1 MLSITSEKSPI
12 PYIAPF
18 VVYMIC
24 TSFEPDPSTGQYPL
38 FYCVKLLL
46 TAIAIVVCFP
56 VWKQFL
62 KIPSRY
68 GVLAG
73 ILGAAVWIGLCQ
85 MEKRSVPDF
94 LPGMGL
100 EKVFP
105 TTRPGCDWGIET
117 EAGDGEN
124 ALPGGGY
131 YPSQKE
137 PAPDKVDF
145 SSRISKLS
153 PLFLLRLLGLAHI
166 VPFIEE
172 FFLRGFVLR
181 YFWSAPKKEE
191 QTPSE
196 PIPWYDV
203 PIGALCPMVWA
214 ITIIYP
220 LLTHPEA
227 LAGVVWFSGIT
238 LLAWKTRS
246 LSDCICA
253 HAITN
258 LALGIW
264 VLYSG
269 QWYLL

>member
-1 MLSITSEKSPI
+1 MLSITTEKSPI
-12 PYIAPF
+12 PFLAPF

-24 TSFEPDPSTGQYPL
+24 TSFEPEPSTGQYPL

-46 TAIAIVVCFP
+46 TAIAIAVCFP
-56 VWKQFL
+56 AWKQFL
-62 KIPSRY
+62 KLPSFY

-85 MEKRSVPDF
+85 MEKRSVSDF

-105 TTRPGCDWGIET
+105 TTRPGYDWGTGEGV
-117 EAGDGEN
+117 EAN
-124 ALPGGGY
+124 AADSGA
-131 YPSQKE
+131 S
-137 PAPDKVDF
+137 ASDF
-145 SSRISKLS
+145 SARIQKIS
-153 PLFLLRLLGLAHI
+153 PLFFLRLFGLAI
-166 VPFIEE
+166 LVPFIEE

-181 YFWSAPKKEE
+181 YFWSAPKNSDEE
-191 QTPSE
+191 QASE
-196 PIPWYDV
+196 PIPWYNV

-214 ITIIYP
+214 ITILYP

-246 LSDCICA
+246 LSDCVCA

>member
-1 MLSITSEKSPI
+1 MQSKSPLKLAI
-12 PYIAPF
+12 SFLAPF

-24 TSFEPDPSTGQYPL
+24 TSFEPEPSSGQYPY
-38 FYCVKLLL
+38 FYGVKLLL
-46 TAIAIVVCFP
+46 TAIAIAFCFP
-56 VWKQFL
+56 VWKSYL
-62 KIPSRY
+62 KAPSFY

-73 ILGAAVWIGLCQ
+73 IVGAAVWIGLCQ
-85 MEKRSVPDF
+85 IQKQSIPDF

-100 EKVFP
+100 EQFFP
-105 TTRPGCDWGIET
+105 SARPGSEYHWGVERN
-117 EAGDGEN
+117 EN
-124 ALPGGGY
+124 G
-131 YPSQKE
+131 S
-137 PAPDKVDF
+137 VSI
-145 SSRISKLS
+145 SSIF
-153 PLFLLRLLGLAHI
+153 PLFLVRLFGLAII

-181 YFWSAPKKEE
+181 YFWSEPKKEDKE
-191 QTPSE
+191 QSE
-196 PIPWYDV
+196 PTPWYDV

-214 ITIIYP
+214 ITIVYP

-227 LAGVVWFSGIT
+227 LAGVVWFCGIT

-269 QWYLL
+269 QWGLL

>member
-1 MLSITSEKSPI
+1 MQSITSEKSPI
-12 PYIAPF
+12 PFIAPF

-24 TSFEPDPSTGQYPL
+24 TSFEPEPSTGQYPL

-46 TAIAIVVCFP
+46 TAIAIAVCFP
-56 VWKQFL
+56 AWKQFL
-62 KIPSRY
+62 KIPSFY

-85 MEKRSVPDF
+85 MEKRSVSDF

-105 TTRPGCDWGIET
+105 TTRPGYDWGMEN
-117 EAGDGEN
+117 GEN
-124 ALPGGGY
+124 AGENATE
-131 YPSQKE
+131 PSAS
-137 PAPDKVDF
+137 APDF
-145 SSRISKLS
+145 RSRIQKIS
-153 PLFLLRLLGLAHI
+153 PLFYLRLLGLAVI

-181 YFWSAPKKEE
+181 YFWSEPKKEE
-191 QTPSE
+191 STSSE

-214 ITIIYP
+214 ITIAYP

-227 LAGVVWFSGIT
+227 LAGVVWFCGIT

-246 LSDCICA
+246 LSDCVCA

>member
-1 MLSITSEKSPI
+1 MQSITSEKSPI
-12 PYIAPF
+12 PFIAPF

-24 TSFEPDPSTGQYPL
+24 TSFEPEPSTGQYPL

-46 TAIAIVVCFP
+46 TAIAIAVCFP

-62 KIPSRY
+62 KLPSFY

-85 MEKRSVPDF
+85 MEKRSVSDF

-105 TTRPGCDWGIET
+105 TTRPGYDWGM
-117 EAGDGEN
+117 EAGEN
-124 ALPGGGY
+124 AGENVSEPNA
-131 YPSQKE
+131 PSS
-137 PAPDKVDF
+137 DF
-145 SSRISKLS
+145 SSRIQKIS
-153 PLFLLRLLGLAHI
+153 PLFYFRLLGLAVI

-181 YFWSAPKKEE
+181 YFWSEPKKEE
-191 QTPSE
+191 STSSE

-203 PIGALCPMVWA
+203 SIGALCPMVWA
-214 ITIIYP
+214 ITILYP

-227 LAGVVWFSGIT
+227 LAGVVWFCGIT

-246 LSDCICA
+246 LSDCVCA

-258 LALGIW
+258 FALGIW
-264 VLYSG
+264 VLYSD

>member
-12 PYIAPF
+12 PFIAPF

-24 TSFEPDPSTGQYPL
+24 TSFEPEPSTGQYPL

-46 TAIAIVVCFP
+46 TAIAIAVCFP
-56 VWKQFL
+56 AWKSFL
-62 KIPSRY
+62 KCPSFY

-73 ILGAAVWIGLCQ
+73 ILGAVVWIGLCQ
-85 MEKRSVPDF
+85 MEKRSVSDF

-105 TTRPGCDWGIET
+105 TTRPSYDWGIET
-117 EAGDGEN
+117 GVSVEEN
-124 ALPGGGY
+124 ATAPNA
-131 YPSQKE
+131 
-137 PAPDKVDF
+137 PAPDFD
-145 SSRISKLS
+145 SRISKIS
-153 PLFLLRLLGLAHI
+153 PLFLLRLLGLAVI

-181 YFWSAPKKEE
+181 YFWSEPKKEE
-191 QTPSE
+191 STSSE

-203 PIGALCPMVWA
+203 PVGALCPMVWA
-214 ITIIYP
+214 ITILYP

-227 LAGVVWFSGIT
+227 LAGVVWFCGIT
-238 LLAWKTRS
+238 LLAWKTKS
-246 LSDCICA
+246 LSDCVCA

-269 QWYLL
+269 QWFLL

>member
-1 MLSITSEKSPI
+1 MQSISSGKSAI
-12 PYIAPF
+12 SFLAPF

-24 TSFEPDPSTGQYPL
+24 TSFEPAPSSGQYPY
-38 FYCVKLLL
+38 FYGVKLLL
-46 TAIAIVVCFP
+46 TAIAIAFCFP
-56 VWKQFL
+56 AWKSYL
-62 KIPSRY
+62 KAPSFY

-73 ILGAAVWIGLCQ
+73 IVGAAVWIGLCQ
-85 MEKRSVPDF
+85 IQKQSIPDL

-100 EKVFP
+100 EQVFP
-105 TTRPGCDWGIET
+105 SARPGSEYHWGVEQN
-117 EAGDGEN
+117 EN
-124 ALPGGGY
+124 G
-131 YPSQKE
+131 S
-137 PAPDKVDF
+137 VSI
-145 SSRISKLS
+145 SSIF
-153 PLFLLRLLGLAHI
+153 PLFLVRLFGLAII

-181 YFWSAPKKEE
+181 YFWSEPKKEDNE
-191 QTPSE
+191 QSE
-196 PIPWYDV
+196 PTPWYDV

-214 ITIIYP
+214 ITIAYP

-227 LAGVVWFSGIT
+227 LAGVVWFCGIT

-258 LALGIW
+258 LTLGIW

-269 QWYLL
+269 QWGLL

>member
-12 PYIAPF
+12 PFIAPF

-24 TSFEPDPSTGQYPL
+24 TSFEPEPSTGQYPL
-38 FYCVKLLL
+38 FYCIKLLL
-46 TAIAIVVCFP
+46 TAIAIAVCFP

-105 TTRPGCDWGIET
+105 TTRPGYDWGIET
-117 EAGDGEN
+117 GENAGEN
-124 ALPGGGY
+124 ALPGGAY
-131 YPSQKE
+131 YPPKKE
-137 PAPDKVDF
+137 PASGF
-145 SSRISKLS
+145 SSRVSRISS
-153 PLFLLRLLGLAHI
+153 LFLLRLLGLAVI

-181 YFWSAPKKEE
+181 YFWSEPKKEE
-191 QTPSE
+191 QTSAE

-203 PIGALCPMVWA
+203 AIGALCPMVWA

-227 LAGVVWFSGIT
+227 LAGVVWFCGIT

>member
-12 PYIAPF
+12 PFLAPF

-24 TSFEPDPSTGQYPL
+24 TSFEPEPSTGQYPL

-46 TAIAIVVCFP
+46 TAIAIAVCFP
-56 VWKQFL
+56 AWKQFL
-62 KIPSRY
+62 KFPSFY

-85 MEKRSVPDF
+85 MEKRSVSDF

-105 TTRPGCDWGIET
+105 TTRPGYDWGMESG
-117 EAGDGEN
+117 ENVGEN

-131 YPSQKE
+131 YPPKKG
-137 PAPDKVDF
+137 PASDF
-145 SSRISKLS
+145 GSRIQKIS
-153 PLFLLRLLGLAHI
+153 PLFLLRLFGLAVI

-181 YFWSAPKKEE
+181 YFWSEPKKEE
-191 QTPSE
+191 SDSSE

-214 ITIIYP
+214 ITIVYP

-227 LAGVVWFSGIT
+227 LAGVVWFCGIT

-246 LSDCICA
+246 LSDCVCA

>member
-12 PYIAPF
+12 PFIAPF

-24 TSFEPDPSTGQYPL
+24 TSFEPEPSTGQYPL

-46 TAIAIVVCFP
+46 TAVAIAVCFP
-56 VWKQFL
+56 AWKQFL
-62 KIPSRY
+62 KRPSFY
-68 GVLAG
+68 GFLAG
-73 ILGAAVWIGLCQ
+73 VLGAAVWIGLCQ
-85 MEKRSVPDF
+85 MEKRSVSDF

-105 TTRPGCDWGIET
+105 TTRPGYDWGIET
-117 EAGDGEN
+117 GESAGATAEEN
-124 ALPGGGY
+124 AAD
-131 YPSQKE
+131 SS
-137 PAPDKVDF
+137 ATVSDF
-145 SSRISKLS
+145 SSRIQRIS
-153 PLFLLRLLGLAHI
+153 PLFLLRLFGLALI

-181 YFWSAPKKEE
+181 YFWSEPKKEE
-191 QTPSE
+191 STSSE

-214 ITIIYP
+214 ITIAYP

-227 LAGVVWFSGIT
+227 LAGVVWFCGIT

-246 LSDCICA
+246 LSDCVCA

-258 LALGIW
+258 LSLGIW

>member
-24 TSFEPDPSTGQYPL
+24 TSFEPEPSTGQYPL

-46 TAIAIVVCFP
+46 TAVTIAVCFP

-62 KIPSRY
+62 KIPSCY

-85 MEKRSVPDF
+85 IEKRSVPDF

-105 TTRPGCDWGIET
+105 TTRPGYDWGIDT
-117 EAGDGEN
+117 GAADGEN
-124 ALPGGGY
+124 AADSGATVSAL
-131 YPSQKE
+131 
-137 PAPDKVDF
+137 
-145 SSRISKLS
+145 SSRIQRISS
-153 PLFLLRLLGLAHI
+153 LFYLRLLGLAII

-191 QTPSE
+191 QTSAE

-203 PIGALCPMVWA
+203 AIGALCPMVWA

-227 LAGVVWFSGIT
+227 LAGVVWFCGIT

>member
-12 PYIAPF
+12 PFIAPF

-24 TSFEPDPSTGQYPL
+24 TSFEPEPSTGQYPL

-46 TAIAIVVCFP
+46 TAIAIAVCFP
-56 VWKQFL
+56 GWKQFL
-62 KIPSRY
+62 KLPSFY

-73 ILGAAVWIGLCQ
+73 ILGAVVWIGLCQ
-85 MEKRSVPDF
+85 MEKRSVSDF

-105 TTRPGCDWGIET
+105 TTRPGYDWGIET
-117 EAGDGEN
+117 GEN
-124 ALPGGGY
+124 AGENAADSSAPASASDFGSRL
-131 YPSQKE
+131 QK
-137 PAPDKVDF
+137 
-145 SSRISKLS
+145 IS
-153 PLFLLRLLGLAHI
+153 PLFYLRLLGLAVI

-181 YFWSAPKKEE
+181 YFWSEPKKEE
-191 QTPSE
+191 STSSE

-214 ITIIYP
+214 ITIAYP

-227 LAGVVWFSGIT
+227 LAGVVWFCGIT

-246 LSDCICA
+246 LSDCVCA

-258 LALGIW
+258 LALGFW

>member
-1 MLSITSEKSPI
+1 MQSITSEKSPI
-12 PYIAPF
+12 PFIAPF

-24 TSFEPDPSTGQYPL
+24 TSFEPEPSTGQYPL

-46 TAIAIVVCFP
+46 TAIAIAVCFP
-56 VWKQFL
+56 AWKQFL
-62 KIPSRY
+62 KFPSFY

-73 ILGAAVWIGLCQ
+73 VLGAAVWIGLCQ
-85 MEKRSVPDF
+85 MEKRSVSDF

-105 TTRPGCDWGIET
+105 TTRPGYDWGMET
-117 EAGDGEN
+117 GENVGEN
-124 ALPGGGY
+124 AGENA
-131 YPSQKE
+131 SDSS
-137 PAPDKVDF
+137 ASVSDF
-145 SSRISKLS
+145 SSRIQKIS
-153 PLFLLRLLGLAHI
+153 PLFYLRLLGLAVI

-181 YFWSAPKKEE
+181 YFWSEPKKEE
-191 QTPSE
+191 SDSSE
-196 PIPWYDV
+196 PMQWYDV

-214 ITIIYP
+214 ITILYP

-246 LSDCICA
+246 LSDCVCA

>member
-24 TSFEPDPSTGQYPL
+24 TSFEPEPSTGQYPL

-46 TAIAIVVCFP
+46 TAIAIAVCFP
-56 VWKQFL
+56 AWKSFL
-62 KIPSRY
+62 KCPSFY

-73 ILGAAVWIGLCQ
+73 ILGAVVWIGLCQ
-85 MEKRSVPDF
+85 MEKRSVSDF

-105 TTRPGCDWGIET
+105 TTRPGYDWGIET
-117 EAGDGEN
+117 GVSVEEN
-124 ALPGGGY
+124 ELSGGGD
-131 YPSQKE
+131 YPPQKE
-137 PAPDKVDF
+137 PASDF
-145 SSRISKLS
+145 RSRISRIS
-153 PLFLLRLLGLAHI
+153 PLFYLRLFGLAVI

-181 YFWSAPKKEE
+181 YFWSEPKKEE
-191 QTPSE
+191 SNSSE

-214 ITIIYP
+214 ITILYP

-227 LAGVVWFSGIT
+227 LAGIVWFCGIT
-238 LLAWKTRS
+238 LLAWKTKS
-246 LSDCICA
+246 LSDCVCA

-269 QWYLL
+269 QWFLL

>member
-1 MLSITSEKSPI
+1 MQSITSEKSPI
-12 PYIAPF
+12 PFIAPF

-24 TSFEPDPSTGQYPL
+24 TSFEPEPSTGQYPL

-46 TAIAIVVCFP
+46 TAIAIAVCFP
-56 VWKQFL
+56 AWKQFL
-62 KIPSRY
+62 KFPSFY

-73 ILGAAVWIGLCQ
+73 VLGAAVWIGLCQ
-85 MEKRSVPDF
+85 MEKRSVSDF

-105 TTRPGCDWGIET
+105 TTRPGYDWGMET
-117 EAGDGEN
+117 GEN
-124 ALPGGGY
+124 AGE
-131 YPSQKE
+131 SASDSSV
-137 PAPDKVDF
+137 PASDF
-145 SSRISKLS
+145 RSRISKIS
-153 PLFLLRLLGLAHI
+153 PLFLLRLLGLAVI

-181 YFWSAPKKEE
+181 YFWSEPKKEE
-191 QTPSE
+191 STSSE
-196 PIPWYDV
+196 SIPWYDV

-214 ITIIYP
+214 ITILYP

-246 LSDCICA
+246 LSDCVCA

-258 LALGIW
+258 FALGIW

>member
-1 MLSITSEKSPI
+1 MQSITSEKSPI
-12 PYIAPF
+12 PFIAPF

-24 TSFEPDPSTGQYPL
+24 TSFEPEPSTGQYPL

-46 TAIAIVVCFP
+46 TAIAIAVCFP
-56 VWKQFL
+56 AWKQFV
-62 KIPSRY
+62 KFPSFY

-73 ILGAAVWIGLCQ
+73 VLGAAVWIGLCQ
-85 MEKRSVPDF
+85 MEKRSVSDF

-105 TTRPGCDWGIET
+105 TTRPGYDWGIET
-117 EAGDGEN
+117 GEN
-124 ALPGGGY
+124 AGENA
-131 YPSQKE
+131 SDSS
-137 PAPDKVDF
+137 ASVSDF
-145 SSRISKLS
+145 SSRIQKIS
-153 PLFLLRLLGLAHI
+153 PLFYLRLLGLAVI

-181 YFWSAPKKEE
+181 YFWSEPKKEE
-191 QTPSE
+191 STSSE

-214 ITIIYP
+214 ITILYP

-246 LSDCICA
+246 LSDCVCA

>member
-12 PYIAPF
+12 PFLAPF

-24 TSFEPDPSTGQYPL
+24 TSFEPEPSTGQYPL
-38 FYCVKLLL
+38 YYCVKLLL
-46 TAIAIVVCFP
+46 TAIAIAVCFP
-56 VWKQFL
+56 AWKQFL
-62 KIPSRY
+62 KRPSFY

-85 MEKRSVPDF
+85 MEKRSVSDF
-94 LPGMGL
+94 LPGIGL

-105 TTRPGCDWGIET
+105 TSRPGYDWGMET
-117 EAGDGEN
+117 GEN
-124 ALPGGGY
+124 VEDAA
-131 YPSQKE
+131 SE
-137 PAPDKVDF
+137 SVAPASDF
-145 SSRISKLS
+145 SSRIQKIS
-153 PLFLLRLLGLAHI
+153 PLFLLRLLGLAVI

-181 YFWSAPKKEE
+181 YFWSEPKKEE
-191 QTPSE
+191 STSSE
-196 PIPWYDV
+196 PIPWYEV

-214 ITIIYP
+214 ITILYP
-220 LLTHPEA
+220 VLTHPEA
-227 LAGVVWFSGIT
+227 LAGVVWFCGIT

-246 LSDCICA
+246 LSDCVCA

-269 QWYLL
+269 QWRLL